1 MTTALLLRFVSV
13 VSLLLAAGHTL
24 GAQSSWSPP
33 GETAVLNSMRTFQFD
48 VFGVTRSYF
57 DFYRGFGFVL
67 SVFFT
72 LQAVVLWQLA
82 TIAKTNAR
90 AVRPIIAS
98 FAVASVASAVLTWE
112 FIFPVPAVFL
122 IPIVGALG
130 LAWFVGQPRN
140 ST

>member
-1 MTTALLLRFVSV
+1 
-13 VSLLLAAGHTL
+13 
-24 GAQSSWSPP
+24 
-33 GETAVLNSMRTFQFD
+33 MRTFQFN

-72 LQAVVLWQLA
+72 LQAVVLWQIA

-98 FAVASVASAVLTWE
+98 FAVASAASAVLTWE

-130 LAWFVGQPRN
+130 LAWFVGQP
-140 ST
+140 SK